1 MNNRKVLE
9 NKDLIFLLKILNK
22 AYNLIDKKL
31 INKFSTHFHINAEAS
46 KIIIRRNLVPLT
58 YFFFEN
64 LLLISRHNKKEKNYT
79 NLINFKYN
87 FNQIEDFE
95 ESISKQKLNK
105 YFLNFIS
112 NSFYASQK
120 IKNHKFKDYLFIETK
135 LKIFN
140 NNINNLF
147 KLNNNFLVNFFLRLE
162 KYFFRFLPI
171 FFRIPTLHLSQLQ
184 SVFFKHGW
192 YIFFLKNLNYKWTC
206 EKVSINKKERSFF
219 FYKILPDNFYL
230 KFLSNSKIKN
240 INYKLLSKVFDN
252 FIANAFPISFFE
264 NFERNFKFAYKKIIN
279 SKYKIILSSG
289 DFDTNSVFYNC
300 AAKNNDF
307 KIIKIQHGGYEGYID
322 KIPRYYEMEY
332 ITADYFLSWGWN
344 KIINNYN
351 NTKTKTKILPMPSP
365 WLSERKEYFANAL
378 SKKSNKKYDI
388 LFMLNKIRDYNLAP
402 SGVNNSNTSKNIYAL
417 QNFKKLLELFS
428 ENDFTVNFKFYGEK
442 DYIFYT
448 QNLNKEF
455 NFKNNIHFSEN
466 YDKGLNANLV
476 SQYKLVVWDV
486 PGTGFLECLATRI
499 PTLCFID
506 KNVIQIHQ
514 SANFIFT
521 MLKNVGIISYNY
533 NDLLKNA
540 HFFMKNE
547 KKWLYNKKRSFVI
560 KKFTNQFARTNVSW
574 KKIWF
579 NKIKNIALKYEQRKI
594 I

>member
-1 MNNRKVLE
+1 MNDRKVLR
-9 NKDLIFLLKILNK
+9 NNDLIFLNKILNK

-31 INKFSTHFHINAEAS
+31 VNKFSTRFNIRAEAS
-46 KIIIRRNLVPLT
+46 KIIVRRNLVPLT

-64 LLLISRHNKKEKNYT
+64 LLLISRNNYKKKNY
-79 NLINFKYN
+79 NNFISFKYN

-95 ESISKQKLNK
+95 ESICKKNFNK
-105 YFLNFIS
+105 NFLNFIS
-112 NSFYASQK
+112 NSFYAPQK
-120 IKNHKFKDYLFIETK
+120 IKKNKFKKYLFIYSK
-135 LKIFN
+135 LKDSN

-147 KLNNNFLVNFFLRLE
+147 ELNYSILVRFFLLIE

-184 SVFFKHGW
+184 NVFFKHGW

-230 KFLSNSKIKN
+230 KFLSSSKIKN
-240 INYKLLSKVFDN
+240 IKYKLLSKVFDN

-264 NFERNFKFAYKKIIN
+264 NFERNLKFAYKKIIN

-289 DFDTNSVFYNC
+289 DFNTNSVFYNC

-307 KIIKIQHGGYEGYID
+307 KIIKIQHGGYEGYVD

-351 NTKTKTKILPMPSP
+351 KTKTKILPLPSP
-365 WLSERKEYFANAL
+365 WLSERKQYFANAL
-378 SKKSNKKYDI
+378 SKKSKKKYDI
-388 LFMLNKIRDYNLAP
+388 LFMLSKIRDYNLAP
-402 SGVNNSNTSKNIYAL
+402 SGVNNINTSTNIYIL

-428 ENDFTVNFKFYGEK
+428 ENDFSVNFKFYSEK
-442 DYIFYT
+442 DYIFFT

-455 NFKNNIHFSEN
+455 NFKNNIHFSKN
-466 YDKGLNANLV
+466 YDKGLNANLI
-476 SQYKLVVWDV
+476 SQFKLVVWDI

-506 KNVIQIHQ
+506 KNVLQIHQ

-521 MLKNVGIISYNY
+521 KLKNVGIISYNH
-533 NDLLKNA
+533 NDLLKNVRL
-540 HFFMKNE
+540 FIENQN
-547 KKWLYNKKRSFVI
+547 KWLFNKKRLFVV
-560 KKFTNQFARTNVSW
+560 KKFTHQFARTNVNW

-579 NKIKNIALKYEQRKI
+579 NKIKNIALRYEH
-594 I
+594 